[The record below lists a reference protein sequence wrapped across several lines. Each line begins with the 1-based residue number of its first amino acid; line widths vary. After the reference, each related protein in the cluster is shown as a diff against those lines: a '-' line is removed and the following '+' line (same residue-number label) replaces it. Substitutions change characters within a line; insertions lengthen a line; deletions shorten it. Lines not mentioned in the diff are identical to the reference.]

1 MDTVVENLGRIVE
14 THSKSF
20 LEQLNHWKLE
30 YTG

>member
-1 MDTVVENLGRIVE
+1 MDTVVENLDRMVE

-20 LEQLNHWKLE
+20 LEQLNQWKLE